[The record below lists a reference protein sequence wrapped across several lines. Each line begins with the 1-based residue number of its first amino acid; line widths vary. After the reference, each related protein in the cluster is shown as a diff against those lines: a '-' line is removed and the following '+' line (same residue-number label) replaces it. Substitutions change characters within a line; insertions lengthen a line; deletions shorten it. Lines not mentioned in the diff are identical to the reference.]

1 MIGDEAGVG
10 VGGGVIAVVSSGA
23 IYGVVEIVAWPL
35 AAVDVEVELLGDE
48 WSDNIAGAEPM
59 LLYGIVAPVE
69 IRRTDAAV
77 VPLMFFVKTATEF
90 VVAEEV
96 T

>member
-1 MIGDEAGVG
+1 MIRDEAGIG
-10 VGGGVIAVVSSGA
+10 FGGRVIAVLSSWA
-23 IYGVVEIVAWPL
+23 VYRIVEIIAWPL
-35 AAVDVEVELLGDE
+35 ATVDVEVELFGNE
-48 WSDNIAGAEPM
+48 RSDDVAGTEPM
-59 LLYGIVAPVE
+59 LLYRVVAPVE
-69 IRRTDAAV
+69 VRGTDAAV

>member
-1 MIGDEAGVG
+1 MVGDEAGVG

-23 IYGVVEIVAWPL
+23 VYGVIEIIAWPL
-35 AAVDVEVELLGDE
+35 ATVDVKVELFGDE
-48 WSDNIAGAEPM
+48 RTDDVARAEPM
-59 LLYGIVAPVE
+59 FLHGVVAPVE